1 MFFNEQYKESALILK
16 RNNKFYSRILLVLA
30 IAIAGCGRDTNALPE
45 DGPETVTK
53 RFYEL
58 ISAAKMEGGSTTASE
73 AFKLVDTKL
82 SNLNVNQF
90 LEVIKRYPEKFV
102 VEVGKTEIKGTQ
114 ALVSISY
121 KLPSSFGGE
130 YTVHETLPLNIDPV
144 TNTWKVDFTGDTY
157 GMQKD
162 EAIEASKAETP
173 PPPPVDPAKSATT
186 PAAK

>member
-1 MFFNEQYKESALILK
+1 MILK

-58 ISAAKMEGGSTTASE
+58 ISAAKLEGGTTTASE
-73 AFKLVDTKL
+73 AYKMVDTRV

-90 LEVIKRYPEKFV
+90 LEVIKRYPEKFAV
-102 VEVGKTEIKGTQ
+102 DVGKVEIKGTQ
-114 ALVSISY
+114 ALVAISY
-121 KLPSSFGGE
+121 KMPSSFGGE
-130 YTVHETLPLNIDPV
+130 YTVQEVLPLNVDPT
-144 TNTWKVDFTGDTY
+144 TNTWKIDFTGDTY

-162 EAIEASKAETP
+162 EAIAASKAEGP
-173 PPPPVDPAKSATT
+173 PPISPEKSEPAPGGK
-186 PAAK
+186 

>member
-1 MFFNEQYKESALILK
+1 MLK
-16 RNNKFYSRILLVLA
+16 RNNKFYSRVLLVLA

-58 ISAAKMEGGSTTASE
+58 ISAAKLEGGTTTASE
-73 AFKLVDTKL
+73 AYKMVDTRV

-90 LEVIKRYPEKFV
+90 LEVIKRYPEKFSV
-102 VEVGKTEIKGTQ
+102 DVGKVEIKGTQ
-114 ALVSISY
+114 ALVAISY
-121 KLPSSFGGE
+121 KMPSSFGGE
-130 YTVHETLPLNIDPV
+130 YTVHEILPLNIDPT

-162 EAIEASKAETP
+162 EAIEASKSEAPPQSNSGKAEISP
-173 PPPPVDPAKSATT
+173 GGK
-186 PAAK
+186 

>member
-1 MFFNEQYKESALILK
+1 MK
-16 RNNKFYSRILLVLA
+16 RNKGFCRHILLVLA
-30 IAIAGCGRDTNALPE
+30 IAIAGCGGSNALPD
-45 DGPETVTK
+45 DGPETVAK

-73 AFKLVDTKL
+73 AFKLVDTRI

-90 LEVIKRYPEKFV
+90 LEIIKRYPEKFSV
-102 VEVGKTEIKGTQ
+102 DVGKAEIKGTQ

-121 KLPSSFGGE
+121 KMPSSFGGE
-130 YTVHETLPLNIDPV
+130 YTVHEILPLNVDPT

-162 EAIEASKAETP
+162 EAIEASKAEGP
-173 PPPPVDPAKSATT
+173 PPINPEKSEPAPGGK
-186 PAAK
+186 